1 MIVKYGMNSKQTTTT
16 SGHSQPQTPLQSVSS
31 PHSPD
36 SPQSVGT
43 IPSSA
48 SIMAHSIS
56 GVGVSVGGGSQTSG
70 GRRRRSPEDQNNNND
85 SDTRS
90 NSSGSRSGT
99 RSQKSIE
106 GVVNQT
112 EFKILDGLLELEILL
127 QSEQLRHSSERY
139 LLDPMG
145 ISKFLS
151 VPPPTHITV
160 YF

>member
-16 SGHSQPQTPLQSVSS
+16 SGHSQPQTPGQLHQSASGS

-56 GVGVSVGGGSQTSG
+56 GVGVQSVGGGSQASGG

-90 NSSGSRSGT
+90 NSSGSRSGIG
-99 RSQKSIE
+99 RK
-106 GVVNQT
+106 
-112 EFKILDGLLELEILL
+112 K
-127 QSEQLRHSSERY
+127 RR
-139 LLDPMG
+139 
-145 ISKFLS
+145 
-151 VPPPTHITV
+151 ITV
-160 YF
+160 AFHQ

>member
-1 MIVKYGMNSKQTTTT
+1 MKKERNREKKSNVETSITLLDPPISLKSLKSVESHLNYDEPKQARVPMIVKYGMNSKQTTTT
-16 SGHSQPQTPLQSVSS
+16 SGHSQPQTPLQSASS

-56 GVGVSVGGGSQTSG
+56 GVGVSVGGGSQASG

-99 RSQKSIE
+99 RS
-106 GVVNQT
+106 
-112 EFKILDGLLELEILL
+112 
-127 QSEQLRHSSERY
+127 
-139 LLDPMG
+139 
-145 ISKFLS
+145 
-151 VPPPTHITV
+151 
-160 YF
+160 

>member
-16 SGHSQPQTPLQSVSS
+16 SGHSQPQTPGQLSGS

-56 GVGVSVGGGSQTSG
+56 GVGVQSVGGGSQASG

-90 NSSGSRSGT
+90 NSSGSRSGIG
-99 RSQKSIE
+99 RK
-106 GVVNQT
+106 
-112 EFKILDGLLELEILL
+112 K
-127 QSEQLRHSSERY
+127 RR
-139 LLDPMG
+139 
-145 ISKFLS
+145 
-151 VPPPTHITV
+151 ITV
-160 YF
+160 AFHQ